1 MWGYKNMVWL
11 KSRWTIKLRHIKIN
25 RLKVVKLKITIVLTT
40 FSLLILLRLSFIV
53 HLDFNHTV
61 FLYPHIHFI
70 SNLILSIIVWQV
82 PEAVDK
88 FVCAPD
94 DGWRYHPKH
103 VEQFP
108 DINKLCNTAF
118 CWVCMGIYLR
128 GTDPWTS
135 NWLVFVIVVYN

>member
-1 MWGYKNMVWL
+1 MVWL

-70 SNLILSIIVWQV
+70 SNLILSIIV
-82 PEAVDK
+82 
-88 FVCAPD
+88 
-94 DGWRYHPKH
+94 
-103 VEQFP
+103 
-108 DINKLCNTAF
+108 
-118 CWVCMGIYLR
+118 
-128 GTDPWTS
+128 
-135 NWLVFVIVVYN
+135 